1 MTDSLGAGEFVKVA
15 VKQSA
20 EGFMMFL
27 PAIIFLV
34 GCGLAFA
41 TGTSWGTFGIL
52 IPIVVD
58 VFSAT
63 SHELM
68 IISISAC
75 MAGAVCGDHCS
86 PISDTTIMASAG
98 AQCEHV
104 NHVSTQLPYA
114 LTVAG
119 ISFLVYIL
127 AGFVQSPWICLPV
140 GVVLTVGFL
149 FVMKILQKD
158 RNPA

>member
-1 MTDSLGAGEFVKVA
+1 MK
-15 VKQSA
+15 
-20 EGFMMFL
+20 FL

-34 GCGLAFA
+34 GAGLAFA

-52 IPIVVD
+52 IPIVVH
-58 VFSAT
+58 VFENSNPQ
-63 SHELM
+63 LM

-98 AQCEHV
+98 AQCDHV

-114 LTVAG
+114 LTVAA
-119 ISFLVYIL
+119 ISCVTYVV
-127 AGFVQSPWICLPV
+127 AGFTQNAWISLAF
-140 GVVLTVGFL
+140 GVIVTLV
-149 FVMKILQKD
+149 ILEVIRRKHK
-158 RNPA
+158 AII